1 MRIPSISLLAALL
14 IAASSPAIADDVAN
28 ERARI
33 ANQRIQVEE
42 QRRARE
48 EAERLAQAQASREQ
62 ASAAQAASA
71 QEMSSRDVSEP
82 AAPPS
87 NDVASD
93 VSAERMEMS
102 RALEQLRELGALRD
116 AGYVTEAEFEQL
128 KKKILDAA
136 L

>member
-1 MRIPSISLLAALL
+1 MRYLILTLLAPLVVVA
-14 IAASSPAIADDVAN
+14 PAPATADEVADQ
-28 ERARI
+28 RARL

-48 EAERLAQAQASREQ
+48 EAERLGQETAEQEITEQ
-62 ASAAQAASA
+62 AAPEQDTLEPLPTDTAAVVADAS
-71 QEMSSRDVSEP
+71 V
-82 AAPPS
+82 
-87 NDVASD
+87 
-93 VSAERMEMS
+93 ERMEMS

-116 AGYVTEAEFEQL
+116 AGYVTEQEFEQL

>member
-1 MRIPSISLLAALL
+1 MRYVFTSLLATIFVVAWMPTL
-14 IAASSPAIADDVAN
+14 ADDVA
-28 ERARI
+28 EQRARL

-42 QRRARE
+42 ERRARE
-48 EAERLAQAQASREQ
+48 EAERLNQQA
-62 ASAAQAASA
+62 
-71 QEMSSRDVSEP
+71 SEP
-82 AAPPS
+82 AAPAYADEGA
-87 NDVASD
+87 NEDAVSD

-116 AGYVTEAEFEQL
+116 AGYVTEEEFEQL